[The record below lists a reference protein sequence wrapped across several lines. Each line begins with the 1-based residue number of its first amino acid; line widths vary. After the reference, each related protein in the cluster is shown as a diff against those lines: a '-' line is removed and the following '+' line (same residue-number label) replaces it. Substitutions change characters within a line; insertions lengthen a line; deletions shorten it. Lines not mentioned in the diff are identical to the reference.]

1 MSFGSSLTTQEML
14 AVFSKEVTT
23 HSGSVLDVFEDGGRL
38 FARSILPCVEEVR
51 PHDRLQGG
59 VALRGT
65 QSQLWVHPYVFRQ
78 VCRNGAIMAHALQT
92 CHLTGID
99 EIPCDE
105 SSESLREAIEV
116 CCADE
121 AFKTNVEQ
129 TRSATEVEADLVLSL
144 LPHLAHFPAKQRAEL
159 LTTIMEHFSTGR
171 DSSRFGLMNAVTSV
185 ARDTSDPEL
194 RWRLEELGG
203 GIPTAI
209 LPCCDDSGGSMQSPL
224 DALVG

>member
-1 MSFGSSLTTQEML
+1 ML
-14 AVFSKEVTT
+14 AVFSKEVTA
-23 HSGSVLDVFEDGGRL
+23 HSGRVLDVFEDGRRL
-38 FARSILPCVEEVR
+38 FARSVLPRVEEVR
-51 PHDRLQGG
+51 PQDRLQGG

-65 QSQLWVHPYVFRQ
+65 ESQLWVHPYVFRQ

-105 SSESLREAIEV
+105 ASESIRDAIEV

-121 AFKTNVEQ
+121 AFKTAVEQ
-129 TRSATEVEADLVLSL
+129 TRSATEVEADLALSL
-144 LPHLAHFPAKQRAEL
+144 LPHLAHFPARQRAEL
-159 LTTIMEHFSTGR
+159 LTMIMDRFSTGR
-171 DSSRFGLMNAVTSV
+171 DNSRFGLMNAVTSV
-185 ARDTSDPEL
+185 ARDTNDPEF

-203 GIPTAI
+203 GIPAAI
-209 LPCCDDSGGSMQSPL
+209 LPCCDDSAGGMQRSL